1 MGGTSW
7 WSSYS
12 RWGWPAK
19 FLAWILVT
27 ALLSGCA
34 STNIPPMGYQGK
46 PFRPEPDERKL
57 WSDAEKEEEKL
68 AKLGKTYDDPLLED
82 YLASVAARLV
92 PEEAQEAGA
101 PAPRIAVFRDPTLN
115 AFAMPNGKIYV
126 HTGLLSRVENE
137 SQLSMILGH
146 EMTHVTNRHAL
157 MFNRDAQNKQI
168 WFTALAIAASL
179 GVAVAAGSQQGKGNY
194 VTAEVLRTTSNIFLG
209 LGLQLAFIAS
219 VNGFGRD
226 LEREADREG
235 MDRMVKAGYDPRE
248 APRVFALLKDDHGD
262 GSKLENFF
270 FGNHPRLDERIANT
284 QELLK
289 TKYANVDPADAV
301 ANNDEFAMRTRTV
314 VRENAALDIRAG
326 RFGLAK
332 AQLDRVLPL
341 APKDPT
347 THLYYGDLY
356 RLQAQRARNP
366 FDKPMLVAQALQSYE
381 KAAELD
387 ATFPDPF
394 RQMGFLYYQSRQ
406 SDKAKEAFRRYLAL
420 KPDAPDSRRIK
431 EYLVELER

>member
-1 MGGTSW
+1 
-7 WSSYS
+7 
-12 RWGWPAK
+12 
-19 FLAWILVT
+19 
-27 ALLSGCA
+27 
-34 STNIPPMGYQGK
+34 MGYQGK

-57 WSDAEKEEEKL
+57 WADAEKEEEKL
-68 AKLGKTYDDPLLED
+68 NKLGKTYDDPLLED
-82 YLASVAARLV
+82 YLASVAAKLV
-92 PEEAQEAGA
+92 PEDAQQAGA

-115 AFAMPNGKIYV
+115 AFAMPNGKVYI

-137 SQLSMILGH
+137 AQLSMILGH
-146 EMTHVTNRHAL
+146 ELTHVTNRHAL

-179 GVAVAAGSQQGKGNY
+179 GVAVAAGSQQAKGNY
-194 VTAEVLRTTSNIFLG
+194 VTAEVLRTTSNIFVG
-209 LGLQLAFIAS
+209 LGLQLAFIAA

-235 MDRMVKAGYDPRE
+235 MERMVKAGYDPRE

-289 TKYANVDPADAV
+289 TKYATADTADV
-301 ANNDEFAMRTRTV
+301 VQNTDEFAMRTRTV

-332 AQLDRVLPL
+332 AQLDRVLAL
-341 APKDPT
+341 VPKDPT

-356 RLQAQRARNP
+356 RLQAQRAKNP

-381 KAAELD
+381 QAAALD

-406 SDKAKEAFRRYLAL
+406 NDRAKEAFRKYLAL

-431 EYLVELER
+431 EYLVELDR

>member
-1 MGGTSW
+1 
-7 WSSYS
+7 
-12 RWGWPAK
+12 
-19 FLAWILVT
+19 
-27 ALLSGCA
+27 
-34 STNIPPMGYQGK
+34 MGYQGK
-46 PFRPEPDERKL
+46 PFRPEPDERQL
-57 WSDAEKEEEKL
+57 WSEADKEEEKL

-82 YLASVAARLV
+82 YLSGIAAKLV
-92 PEEAQEAGA
+92 PDEAQKAGA
-101 PAPRIAVFRDPTLN
+101 PAPRVAVFRDPTLN
-115 AFAMPNGKIYV
+115 AFAMPNGKVYI

-137 SQLSMILGH
+137 AQLSMILGH
-146 EMTHVTNRHAL
+146 ELTHVTNRHAL

-179 GVAVAAGSQQGKGNY
+179 GVAVAAGSQTGKGNY
-194 VTAEVLRTTSNIFLG
+194 VSAEVLRMTSNLFLG

-235 MDRMVKAGYDPRE
+235 MERMVAAGYDPAE
-248 APRVFALLKDDHGD
+248 APRVFELLKDDHGD

-289 TKYANVDPADAV
+289 TTYAGAEAAGGVRNTE
-301 ANNDEFAMRTRTV
+301 EFAMRTRTV

-347 THLYYGDLY
+347 TYLYYGDLY
-356 RLQAQRARNP
+356 RLQAQRAKNP
-366 FDKPMLVAQALQSYE
+366 ADKPALVAQALQAYDR
-381 KAAELD
+381 AATLD
-387 ATFPDPF
+387 PTYPDPF
-394 RQMGFLYYQSRQ
+394 RQMGFLYYQSKQ
-406 SDKAKEAFRRYLAL
+406 PEKSKEAFRKYLAL
-420 KPDAPDSRRIK
+420 KPDAPDARRIK
-431 EYLVELER
+431 EYLVELDR

>member
-1 MGGTSW
+1 
-7 WSSYS
+7 
-12 RWGWPAK
+12 
-19 FLAWILVT
+19 
-27 ALLSGCA
+27 
-34 STNIPPMGYQGK
+34 MGYQGK
-46 PFRPEPDERKL
+46 PFRPEPDERQL
-57 WSDAEKEEEKL
+57 WSDADKEEEKL

-82 YLASVAARLV
+82 YLAGVASKLV
-92 PEEAQEAGA
+92 PDDALKAGA

-115 AFAMPNGKIYV
+115 AFAMPNGKVYI

-137 SQLSMILGH
+137 AQLSMILGH
-146 EMTHVTNRHAL
+146 ELTHVTNRHAL

-179 GVAVAAGSQQGKGNY
+179 GVAVAAGSQQSKGNA
-194 VTAEVLRTTSNIFLG
+194 VSAEVLRATSNIFLG

-235 MDRMVKAGYDPRE
+235 MERMVKAGYDPRE

-270 FGNHPRLDERIANT
+270 FGNHPRLDERIAST
-284 QELLK
+284 QEVLK
-289 TKYANVDPADAV
+289 TKYGAADIAWGV
-301 ANNDEFAMRTRTV
+301 QNTDEFAMRTRTV

-326 RFGLAK
+326 RFGLAR

-356 RLQAQRARNP
+356 RLQAQRAKNP
-366 FDKPMLVAQALQSYE
+366 ADKPALVAQALQAYE
-381 KAAELD
+381 RAASLD
-387 ATFPDPF
+387 PTYPDPF
-394 RQMGFLYYQSRQ
+394 RQLGFLYYQSKET
-406 SDKAKEAFRRYLAL
+406 DKAKEAFRRYLAL
-420 KPDAPDSRRIK
+420 KADAPDARRIK
-431 EYLVELER
+431 DYLIELER

>member
-1 MGGTSW
+1 
-7 WSSYS
+7 
-12 RWGWPAK
+12 
-19 FLAWILVT
+19 
-27 ALLSGCA
+27 
-34 STNIPPMGYQGK
+34 MGYQGR
-46 PFRPEPDERKL
+46 PFRPEPEERQL

-68 AKLGKTYDDPLLED
+68 AKLGKTYDDPFLED
-82 YLASVAARLV
+82 YLSGVAAKLV
-92 PEEAQEAGA
+92 PDEAQQAGA
-101 PAPRIAVFRDPTLN
+101 PAPRVAVFRDPTLN
-115 AFAMPNGKIYV
+115 AFAMPNGKVYI

-137 SQLSMILGH
+137 AQLSMILGH
-146 EMTHVTNRHAL
+146 ELTHVTNRHAL

-168 WFTALAIAASL
+168 WFTALATAASL
-179 GVAVAAGSQQGKGNY
+179 GVAVAAGTQAGKDNY
-194 VTAEVLRTTSNIFLG
+194 VSAEVLRTTSNIFLG

-235 MDRMVKAGYDPRE
+235 MERMVKAGYDPAE
-248 APRVFALLKDDHGD
+248 APRVFQLLKDDHGD

-284 QELLK
+284 QDLLK
-289 TKYANVDPADAV
+289 TKV
-301 ANNDEFAMRTRTV
+301 AAAETAGGVRNTDEFAMRTRTV

-356 RLQAQRARNP
+356 RLQAQRAKNP
-366 FDKPMLVAQALQSYE
+366 ADKSALVAQAFQAYDR
-381 KAAELD
+381 AAALD
-387 ATFPDPF
+387 PTYPDPF
-394 RQMGFLYYQSRQ
+394 RQMGFLYYQSKQ
-406 SDKAKEAFRRYLAL
+406 TEKSKEAFRKYLSL
-420 KPDAPDSRRIK
+420 KPDAPDARRIK